1 MQFVDLANRFQ
12 SQVRVDT
19 CSGEPAQADGKS
31 VMQMIILA
39 AIEGTK
45 LRITAEGGDAQTAVD
60 TLAGL
65 VESGFGAD

>member
-19 CSGEPAQADGKS
+19 CSGEPVQADGKS
-31 VMQMIILA
+31 VMQMIMLV

-45 LRITAEGGDAQTAVD
+45 LRITAEGGDAQAAVD

-65 VESGFGAD
+65 VESWLGDD